1 MTNEEGQRLLEIII
15 RSAQTGVLKQA
26 YSNPK
31 AREALADDT
40 VLSFES
46 NGEFYEGTFSD
57 ILRDITFN
65 DIGAS
70 GSPLPFWATAFADT
84 ILDLTFDIESLAA
97 NLALNF
103 AGYGDTQETFG
114 TRNLF
119 DDGITRTAEYFMNSS
134 ALTIP
139 DMRVLFALREEL
151 DSVGNPYTIDLWRDD
166 YFLAFIEKIKG
177 DPTIIPAG
185 GILTSFQEF
194 EAGASLLARTQLA
207 TTVEVDDIYYASS
220 RSASELA
227 QVVAGGLLSTA
238 AAQTATGT
246 GENDY
251 NLVNGILHASVSN
264 ITLTK
269 ENFEAMAAAREEIAA
284 LQETSAT
291 VNMEEIRGELSNLS
305 SFEGAEE
312 LILQE
317 WADYLQAMLV
327 GRANQLVDLTMNQEQ
342 ALQAVEKLIARQ
354 IENATRKALWETL
367 EDKDAEDVES
377 DWGQIEADALNAAQR
392 DLSDSGLIG
401 AIEQENPLTEDEI
414 KRRQKFYQQCVL
426 MVKMES
432 LKNNFKLAI
441 DKTKP
446 FHENAVYND
455 RFYMVTDENNASFMN
470 TILAS
475 KGNTIDAFLST
486 TPDIQA
492 FLVPKMRFFKVYE
505 QGGELRQVEFV
516 FPAQNLPDTR
526 TQEMFA
532 DDSRP
537 WRGGGF
543 GIKDFSFS
551 FNGTSPA
558 TARNDITAT
567 LKLFFQDFED
577 FVREYDT
584 KDDKGQAT
592 KVRFV
597 DMILFDSSKASE
609 RVGMGNNSKQQ
620 YDASYYRI
628 RADVGWFV
636 PTTNDAQFNAVCA
649 SRRINPE
656 NIKQAL
662 RESNKSY
669 YLNMVDHSLD
679 FSENSTAS
687 ITIEYRA
694 YIESALKGNRFDA
707 LAGPAILKNRREREA
722 TLQEAIEDKCTQKE
736 IAQLKKLFQA
746 VEVIERKETYRR
758 ILTSLED
765 NSKVYAVGVTNDGG
779 FRADGFFSEEPKLN
793 LKLPTVTA
801 VDSDLPAPE
810 TEDEDESENLIPTKF
825 VSNDPSNTIQF
836 FYLGDLIYLILDS
849 LFDASVERKPQNTRF
864 ILPSIDFENFFTPGQ
879 TFKINLAQIPIS
891 VRYFSEWYN
900 EFVLK
905 PDRLT
910 YPIVYFLRD
919 LLSNLVVDA
928 LVEIC
933 LNKNYDKSF
942 TFTTTSALSY
952 QNVFN
957 KDGPK
962 STYSQP
968 IIDLVTNAGLFP
980 FVTDPADV
988 GADTNINDIYN
999 YLLVVPQY
1007 NSISNIG
1014 RGLYGDD
1021 IKRGVYHFEYGT
1033 DRGILKSLKFSKTD
1047 MQYIREARFFQTN
1060 GQDGLMQLGA
1070 VYSVDLEMFGNSLF
1084 YPGMEIF
1091 INPFS
1096 LGGDEFKPT
1105 TGGSIANKLGLG
1117 GYHLITKVNSSI
1129 SAGKFATSIKALFV
1143 YSGDGNSR
1151 IGVEGGVVV
1160 PIDTEVSE
1168 SARSPK
1174 VIQNCSSIYNT
1185 EFANYRDLLENG
1197 IYSGIVGAGTNSVE
1211 EPTAQ
1216 TENSSNLNRV
1226 SPATANNAP
1235 TPPPESTSSGAG
1247 STSSGA
1253 GSTSSGAGIAIPGAP
1268 SSFSPEALTGGGS
1281 SGGTTSY
1288 KIGGITYYTDGSH
1301 PTTEPK

>member
-1 MTNEEGQRLLEIII
+1 MTNEEGQRLLEIIVK
-15 RSAQTGVLKQA
+15 GVEDGTLNVVYNGLQFRNAFTDDAALSLTIKTKT
-26 YSNPK
+26 YEGSF
-31 AREALADDT
+31 RDILADI
-40 VLSFES
+40 S
-46 NGEFYEGTFSD
+46 
-57 ILRDITFN
+57 FN
-65 DIGAS
+65 DLGVN
-70 GSPLPFWATAFADT
+70 GSPLPWWGDFLLQVGAGA
-84 ILDLTFDIESLAA
+84 LTLGITVAP
-97 NLALNF
+97 NLLGWGIDDVA
-103 AGYGDTQETFG
+103 FG
-114 TRNLF
+114 TNSLF
-119 DDGITRTAEYFMNSS
+119 DDGITRIAEYYMTAAKNGTPLDL
-134 ALTIP
+134 ADI
-139 DMRVLFALREEL
+139 RIIFALQEQLR
-151 DSVGNPYTIDLWRDD
+151 SVENPYTAGLWEDD
-166 YFLAFIEKIKG
+166 YFKQFFEHVKEN
-177 DPTIIPAG
+177 PTIIPAG
-185 GILTSFQEF
+185 GVLSSFQEF
-194 EAGASLLARTQLA
+194 EAQASLLARTQLD
-207 TTVEVDDIYYASS
+207 TTIEVDDIYYAYILTSS
-220 RSASELA
+220 DPLESSFNIVNPLVEI
-227 QVVAGGLLSTA
+227 
-238 AAQTATGT
+238 
-246 GENDY
+246 NY
-251 NLVNGILHASVSN
+251 YLVNGILGDRVSN
-264 ITLTK
+264 ITLTRS
-269 ENFEAMAAAREEIAA
+269 NYQAMADLRPEIAA
-284 LQETSAT
+284 LQEKSAT
-291 VNMEEIRGELSNLS
+291 VNIEAIRGELSNLS
-305 SFEGAEE
+305 GFEGAEDVV
-312 LILQE
+312 LNQWI
-317 WADYLQAMLV
+317 DYLRESLTD
-327 GRANQLVDLTMNQEQ
+327 ANPQPIQSFEKNTIEAAKIVEQLV
-342 ALQAVEKLIARQ
+342 ARQ
-354 IENATRKALWETL
+354 IENARRKALWETL
-367 EDKDAEDVES
+367 EDKDAEDVDS
-377 DWGQIEADALNAAQR
+377 DSEWGQIQADALNASQIA
-392 DLSDSGLIG
+392 LSDSGLIG

-414 KRRQKFYQQCVL
+414 RRRQKFYQQCVL

-432 LKNNFKLAI
+432 LKKNFKLAI
-441 DKTKP
+441 DNTKP
-446 FHENAVYND
+446 FHKNAVYND

-475 KGNTIDAFLST
+475 KGKSIDAFLST

-516 FPAQNLPDTR
+516 FPAQNLPDAR

-584 KDDKGQAT
+584 KDDKGQPT

-597 DMILFDSSKASE
+597 DMILFDTSKASE
-609 RVGMGNNSKQQ
+609 RVGMGSNSKQQ

-656 NIKQAL
+656 DIKQSL

-687 ITIEYRA
+687 VTIEYRA

-707 LAGPAILKNRREREA
+707 LAGPAILKNRREREV
-722 TLQEAIEDKCTQKE
+722 TLQKAVEDKCTQKE
-736 IAQLKKLFQA
+736 IAKLKKLFQA

-765 NSKVYAVGVTNDGG
+765 NNKVYAVGVTNDGG
-779 FRADGFFSEEPKLN
+779 FRADGFFSEEPTLN

-801 VDSDLPAPE
+801 VDSDLPDPE
-810 TEDEDESENLIPTKF
+810 AEGEDESEKLIPTKF

-849 LFDASVERKPQNTRF
+849 LFDDSVERKPQNTRF

-905 PDRLT
+905 PDKLT

-968 IIDLVTNAGLFP
+968 IIDLVKNAGLFP
-980 FVTDPADV
+980 FVTDPADL

-1014 RGLYGDD
+1014 KGLYGDD
-1021 IKRGVYHFEYGT
+1021 IERGVYHFEYGT

-1129 SAGKFATSIKALFV
+1129 SSGKFTTSVKALFV

-1151 IGVEGGVVV
+1151 MGISGGKLT
-1160 PIDTEVSE
+1160 PMDTEVSE
-1168 SARSPK
+1168 SARTPA

-1185 EFANYRDLLENG
+1185 EFASYRDLLENG

-1211 EPTAQ
+1211 ETTAPPAPP
-1216 TENSSNLNRV
+1216 SNHTPA

-1235 TPPPESTSSGAG
+1235 TQPPE
-1247 STSSGA
+1247 
-1253 GSTSSGAGIAIPGAP
+1253 STSSGAGIAIPGAP

-1288 KIGGITYYTDGSH
+1288 VVAGMRYYTDGTP
-1301 PTTEPK
+1301 PTPEN